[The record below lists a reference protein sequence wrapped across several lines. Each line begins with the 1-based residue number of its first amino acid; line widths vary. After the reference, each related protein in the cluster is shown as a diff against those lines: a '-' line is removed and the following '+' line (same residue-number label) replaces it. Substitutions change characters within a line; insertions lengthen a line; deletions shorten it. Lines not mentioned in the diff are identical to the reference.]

1 MRAKSRSKPVYD
13 KPDGAF
19 ERIPAIAHQTS
30 DALKARRDQR
40 RIPVSEAAPQLAT
53 LPSAP
58 RAEST
63 TQRIKDYILLNR
75 MHPGDLLPTETEI
88 CAALGVSRSSVRE
101 AMRRL
106 AALDIVEV
114 RHGHGT
120 YVGRLSLSPLV
131 EGLVFRGVLSPGDDL
146 AALRE
151 VVDLRIAL
159 DIAMA
164 DKVAAVFEGTKN
176 PDLEVLVEEMERKS
190 AQGQAF
196 LEADREFHSRFTAR
210 LGNRLLEQLVTAFWQ
225 VHTAVY
231 PQLGLA
237 PAQQLDETAKAHGL
251 MLRAAE
257 AGDVEGIRNAIHAHY
272 APLLRA
278 LDRGTALKKKQ
289 KKVQTA

>member
-1 MRAKSRSKPVYD
+1 M
-13 KPDGAF
+13 
-19 ERIPAIAHQTS
+19 S
-30 DALKARRDQR
+30 DADPKFEMLNS
-40 RIPVSEAAPQLAT
+40 P
-53 LPSAP
+53 P

-75 MHPGDLLPTETEI
+75 LHPGDLLPTESELCTS
-88 CAALGVSRSSVRE
+88 LGVSRSSVRE

-120 YVGRLSLSPLV
+120 YVGQLTLSPLV

-151 VVDLRIAL
+151 VVDLRISL
-159 DIAMA
+159 DFAMA
-164 DKVAAVFEGTKN
+164 ERMATAFKGTENPELAA
-176 PDLEVLVEEMERKS
+176 LVLEMERKS
-190 AQGQAF
+190 SKGEAF
-196 LEADREFHSRFTAR
+196 LEADREFHSRVTAR
-210 LGNRLLEQLVTAFWQ
+210 LGNQLLEQLVVAFWQ

-237 PAQQLDETAKAHGL
+237 PAEQLDETAKAHGE

-257 AGDVEGIRNAIHAHY
+257 AGDVEGIKSAIAAHY
-272 APLLRA
+272 APLKRA
-278 LDRGTALKKKQ
+278 LDRGKRKQ
-289 KKVQTA
+289 TH